1 MGNATRNWIV
11 RQLTLGE
18 FSSRRAVVRRA
29 IWMAT
34 KIAMLAYGLN
44 LCAHFVLVAFDLL
57 PYDLFP
63 ALVIAT
69 VLTPPVSFVVA
80 VIAYAVVGFAIY
92 DLGVSRSEL
101 ERISRIDMLSGLLNR
116 RAFHKAFDDS
126 RGDASLV
133 LFDIDRF
140 KAVNDTFGH
149 SAGDDVIAAVAEV
162 IRETFADG
170 EVCAR
175 IGGEE
180 FAVLWSRT
188 APQFTERAD
197 IVRQCALVAAGENP
211 CASISGGIADN
222 RRRAS
227 TDLLRGRVRS
237 MSPRRADAIES
248 CAIGTSTRCRTGP
261 SPCRRSS
268 IRRVPSVLPAER
280 PRAINPNFVVCFQ
293 SLVLT
298 SSRAGRANK
307 SVVRCG
313 RLTKVNTSLTLLLSN
328 LSKGQGLS

>member
-1 MGNATRNWIV
+1 MGNTTRNWIV

-18 FSSRRAVVRRA
+18 FSSRRAVVWRA
-29 IWMAT
+29 VWMAA

-44 LCAHFVLVAFDLL
+44 ICAHFGLVAFGLL

-69 VLTPPVSFVVA
+69 VLTPPVSFIVA

-116 RAFHKAFDDS
+116 RAFQKAFDDS
-126 RGDASLV
+126 HGDASLV

-170 EVCAR
+170 EICAR

-180 FAVLWSRT
+180 FAVLWSRDDAAT
-188 APQFTERAD
+188 IAERAD
-197 IVRQCALVAAGENP
+197 LARQRVAALKVAAGER
-211 CASISGGIADN
+211 SVRITISGGIADLGGARGFNEIFSEADRALYVAKASGRN
-222 RRRAS
+222 RIVRHRDIDSLS
-227 TDLLRGRVRS
+227 TGAIVLSPVLHPARS
-237 MSPRRADAIES
+237 
-248 CAIGTSTRCRTGP
+248 
-261 SPCRRSS
+261 
-268 IRRVPSVLPAER
+268 ER
-280 PRAINPNFVVCFQ
+280 
-293 SLVLT
+293 L
-298 SSRAGRANK
+298 AG
-307 SVVRCG
+307 
-313 RLTKVNTSLTLLLSN
+313 
-328 LSKGQGLS
+328 

>member
-18 FSSRRAVVRRA
+18 FSSRRAVIWCAV
-29 IWMAT
+29 WMAA

-69 VLTPPVSFVVA
+69 VLTPPVSFIVA

-116 RAFHKAFDDS
+116 RAFQKAFDDS
-126 RGDASLV
+126 HGDTSLV

-180 FAVLWSRT
+180 FAVLWSRDG
-188 APQFTERAD
+188 ASAIAERAD
-197 IVRQCALVAAGENP
+197 MVRQRVAALEVAAGERTVRIT
-211 CASISGGIADN
+211 ISGGIADLAGVRGFNEIFSEADRALYVAKASGRN
-222 RRRAS
+222 RI
-227 TDLLRGRVRS
+227 VRHRDIDS
-237 MSPRRADAIES
+237 
-248 CAIGTSTRCRTGP
+248 
-261 SPCRRSS
+261 
-268 IRRVPSVLPAER
+268 
-280 PRAINPNFVVCFQ
+280 
-293 SLVLT
+293 
-298 SSRAGRANK
+298 
-307 SVVRCG
+307 
-313 RLTKVNTSLTLLLSN
+313 LSN
-328 LSKGQGLS
+328 GAIALSPVLHQARSERLAG

>member
-18 FSSRRAVVRRA
+18 FSSRRAVVWRA
-29 IWMAT
+29 VWMAA

-44 LCAHFVLVAFDLL
+44 ICAHFALVAFGLL

-69 VLTPPVSFVVA
+69 VLTPPVSFIVA
-80 VIAYAVVGFAIY
+80 VIAYSVVGFAIY

-126 RGDASLV
+126 HGDASLV

-162 IRETFADG
+162 IRDTFADG
-170 EVCAR
+170 EICAR

-180 FAVLWSRT
+180 FAVLWSRDDAGT
-188 APQFTERAD
+188 IAERAD
-197 IVRQCALVAAGENP
+197 LARQRVAALEVAAGER
-211 CASISGGIADN
+211 SVRITISGGIADLAGARGFNEIFSEADRALYVAKASGRN
-222 RRRAS
+222 RIVHHRDIDSLSTGTIVMSAPIQVTHSGRRA
-227 TDLLRGRVRS
+227 G
-237 MSPRRADAIES
+237 
-248 CAIGTSTRCRTGP
+248 
-261 SPCRRSS
+261 
-268 IRRVPSVLPAER
+268 
-280 PRAINPNFVVCFQ
+280 
-293 SLVLT
+293 
-298 SSRAGRANK
+298 
-307 SVVRCG
+307 
-313 RLTKVNTSLTLLLSN
+313 
-328 LSKGQGLS
+328 

>member
-180 FAVLWSRT
+180 FAVLWSRDG
-188 APQFTERAD
+188 ASAIAERAD
-197 IVRQCALVAAGENP
+197 MVRQRVAALEVAAGERTVRIT
-211 CASISGGIADN
+211 ISGGIADLAGARGFNEIFSEADRALYVAKASGRN
-222 RRRAS
+222 RI
-227 TDLLRGRVRS
+227 VRHRDIDS
-237 MSPRRADAIES
+237 
-248 CAIGTSTRCRTGP
+248 
-261 SPCRRSS
+261 
-268 IRRVPSVLPAER
+268 
-280 PRAINPNFVVCFQ
+280 
-293 SLVLT
+293 
-298 SSRAGRANK
+298 
-307 SVVRCG
+307 
-313 RLTKVNTSLTLLLSN
+313 LSN
-328 LSKGQGLS
+328 GAIALSPVLHPARSERLAG

>member
-18 FSSRRAVVRRA
+18 FASRRAVIWRA
-29 IWMAT
+29 VWMAV

-44 LCAHFVLVAFDLL
+44 ICAHFVLVAFDLL

-80 VIAYAVVGFAIY
+80 VIAYTVVGFAIY

-116 RAFHKAFDDS
+116 RAFQKAFDDS
-126 RGDASLV
+126 HGDASLI

-149 SAGDDVIAAVAEV
+149 SAGDDVIVAVAEV
-162 IRETFADG
+162 IRDTFTDG
-170 EVCAR
+170 EVCAP

-180 FAVLWSRT
+180 FAVLWSKDEAGT
-188 APQFTERAD
+188 IAERAD
-197 IVRQCALVAAGENP
+197 LVRRRVAALEVATGERRVRLT
-211 CASISGGIADN
+211 ISGGIADLAGTRGFNEIFSEADRALYVAKASGRN
-222 RRRAS
+222 RIVRHRDIDSLS
-227 TDLLRGRVRS
+227 TGAIVL
-237 MSPRRADAIES
+237 SPVAQ
-248 CAIGTSTRCRTGP
+248 
-261 SPCRRSS
+261 
-268 IRRVPSVLPAER
+268 LPH
-280 PRAINPNFVVCFQ
+280 
-293 SLVLT
+293 S
-298 SSRAGRANK
+298 
-307 SVVRCG
+307 G
-313 RLTKVNTSLTLLLSN
+313 RLA
-328 LSKGQGLS
+328 G

>member
-18 FSSRRAVVRRA
+18 FASRRAVIWRA
-29 IWMAT
+29 VWMAA

-44 LCAHFVLVAFDLL
+44 ISAHLTLVAFDLL

-80 VIAYAVVGFAIY
+80 VVAYAVVGFAIY

-116 RAFHKAFDDS
+116 RAFQKAFDDS
-126 RGDASLV
+126 HGDASLV

-149 SAGDDVIAAVAEV
+149 SAGDDVIGAVAEV
-162 IRETFADG
+162 IRDTFADG

-180 FAVLWSRT
+180 FAVLWSRDDAAT
-188 APQFTERAD
+188 IAERAD
-197 IVRQCALVAAGENP
+197 LVRQRVAALEVAAGER
-211 CASISGGIADN
+211 SVRITISGGIADLAGARGFNEIFSEADRALYVAKASGRN
-222 RRRAS
+222 RIVRHRDIDSLS
-227 TDLLRGRVRS
+227 TGAIVISPVLQVARS
-237 MSPRRADAIES
+237 
-248 CAIGTSTRCRTGP
+248 
-261 SPCRRSS
+261 
-268 IRRVPSVLPAER
+268 
-280 PRAINPNFVVCFQ
+280 
-293 SLVLT
+293 
-298 SSRAGRANK
+298 
-307 SVVRCG
+307 G
-313 RLTKVNTSLTLLLSN
+313 RLA
-328 LSKGQGLS
+328 G

>member
-18 FSSRRAVVRRA
+18 FSSRRAVVWRA
-29 IWMAT
+29 VWMAA

-44 LCAHFVLVAFDLL
+44 ICAHLTLVAFDLL

-80 VIAYAVVGFAIY
+80 VIAYSVVGFAIY

-162 IRETFADG
+162 IRQTFAD
-170 EVCAR
+170 EICAR

-180 FAVLWSRT
+180 FAVLWPRDC
-188 APQFTERAD
+188 AGAIAERAD
-197 IVRQCALVAAGENP
+197 LVRQRVAALEVASGERNVRIT
-211 CASISGGIADN
+211 ISGGIADLASDRGFNEIFSEADRALYVAKASGRN
-222 RRRAS
+222 RIVRHRDIDSLSTGAIVMSAPIQVAHSGRRA
-227 TDLLRGRVRS
+227 G
-237 MSPRRADAIES
+237 
-248 CAIGTSTRCRTGP
+248 
-261 SPCRRSS
+261 
-268 IRRVPSVLPAER
+268 
-280 PRAINPNFVVCFQ
+280 
-293 SLVLT
+293 
-298 SSRAGRANK
+298 
-307 SVVRCG
+307 
-313 RLTKVNTSLTLLLSN
+313 
-328 LSKGQGLS
+328 